1 MRQMKVMSKRDIIRP
16 SDSVPKETRN
26 LKKQSGIDSLS
37 YKTKHTSKFL
47 IGYFDVNFIM
57 LDKTTKNG
65 LWNKQGKSYSY
76 VQIKLN

>member
-1 MRQMKVMSKRDIIRP
+1 MKVMSKRDIIRP

-57 LDKTTKNG
+57 LIKRQRLVDGT
-65 LWNKQGKSYSY
+65 NK
-76 VQIKLN
+76 VNVILMFRLN

>member
-57 LDKTTKNG
+57 LIKRQRLVDGT
-65 LWNKQGKSYSY
+65 NK
-76 VQIKLN
+76 VNVILMFRLN